1 MLSEALDGPHALVR
15 VVTLLLFIGAPVAA
29 LLAWYHGDK
38 TRHRISGIELTLLT
52 ILLAIGGGIM
62 WLAERR
68 GEPAV
73 HQTAVELARA
83 TPPAVIPL
91 IPDKSVAVMSFVDM
105 SEKHDQEYF
114 SDGLAEE
121 LIDLLTRVPDLH
133 IPARTSS
140 FFFKDR
146 QATIPDIARALGVAH
161 ILEGS
166 VRKVGNHVRITAQ
179 LVRADNGYHLW
190 SNTYDRDFKDVFA
203 IQDDIARVVVQQLK
217 ATLLGA
223 APVTAGATHS
233 PEAHNLYMRARF
245 LADHDTDSDLLT
257 AIALYQQ
264 ALQLDPKFA
273 AAWASL
279 SLVYARRAAN
289 GYADVAGEYAK
300 LDIAA
305 NQALKLDP
313 SQGDAYSSVAQRQMS
328 IDEDWVAAAAT
339 IAKGRQMDP
348 ANTALMR
355 NAAVLAV
362 ASGQPANATVIW
374 NQVLERDPLNLVTRR
389 YLGRTFLYAGQ
400 LKVAETTLRQVIA
413 MDPQLPGAHY
423 ELGRVLLTRGDAS
436 AAVQSMEAENSN
448 WRALGL
454 PMA

>member
-15 VVTLLLFIGAPVAA
+15 VVTLLLFIGALVAA

-83 TPPAVIPL
+83 TSPAVIPL

-140 FFFKDR
+140 FF
-146 QATIPDIARALGVAH
+146 
-161 ILEGS
+161 
-166 VRKVGNHVRITAQ
+166 
-179 LVRADNGYHLW
+179 
-190 SNTYDRDFKDVFA
+190 
-203 IQDDIARVVVQQLK
+203 IARVVVQQLK

-223 APVTAGATHS
+223 APVTAGATDS

-245 LADHDTDSDLLT
+245 LADHDTDSDLLN
-257 AIALYQQ
+257 AIARYQQ
-264 ALQLDPKFA
+264 ALKLDPKFA

-300 LDIAA
+300 LDVAA

-313 SQGDAYSSVAQRQMS
+313 SQDDAYSSVAQRQTS
-328 IDEDWVAAAAT
+328 IDED
-339 IAKGRQMDP
+339 
-348 ANTALMR
+348 
-355 NAAVLAV
+355 
-362 ASGQPANATVIW
+362 
-374 NQVLERDPLNLVTRR
+374 
-389 YLGRTFLYAGQ
+389 
-400 LKVAETTLRQVIA
+400 
-413 MDPQLPGAHY
+413 
-423 ELGRVLLTRGDAS
+423 
-436 AAVQSMEAENSN
+436 
-448 WRALGL
+448 
-454 PMA
+454 